1 MITILYG
8 FLLYFLIICT
18 SLYSTKRIFIYFSFI
33 VHCTGNN
40 LGERK
45 FNLRLD
51 GVSVHMANKLKKYS
65 ILLLLIVGLVFLGIG
80 CTGTKNNEGSSAENV
95 SGAESASILL
105 KGSDTVLPLA
115 QAEAEEFM
123 AENSG
128 KSITVTGGGSGV
140 GIAALID
147 GEVNIAP
154 ASREMTDDEIKSAEA
169 KGINPVETT
178 IAYDGITVIVNPSN
192 SVSNL
197 TFDQLRGI
205 YNGSISNWKEVG
217 GADAQIAVISR
228 DSSSGTYKDFQ
239 KDVLQGDEYRPDA
252 LTQPAT
258 GGIVTEVAQNTN
270 AIGYIGFAYID
281 SSIKALNL
289 DNGNGSVAPT
299 EESILNGSYPLSRSL
314 YFYTNGEPAGLTK
327 EFTDFVLS
335 EKGQSIVST
344 VGYIPLKK

>member
-1 MITILYG
+1 MT
-8 FLLYFLIICT
+8 
-18 SLYSTKRIFIYFSFI
+18 
-33 VHCTGNN
+33 
-40 LGERK
+40 
-45 FNLRLD
+45 
-51 GVSVHMANKLKKYS
+51 NKLKTYA
-65 ILLLLIVGLVFLGIG
+65 IFTLLIIGFVFLAG
-80 CTGTKNNEGSSAENV
+80 CAGKNSESSSPAQETSSEGTPAEKNTAPEAQ
-95 SGAESASILL
+95 SITL

-128 KSITVTGGGSGV
+128 KRVTVTGGGSGV

-147 GEVNIAP
+147 GEVNIAS

-258 GGIVTEVAQNTN
+258 GGIVTEVSQNTN
-270 AIGYIGFAYID
+270 AIGYIGFAYLD
-281 SSIKALNL
+281 SSIKALSL
-289 DNGNGSVAPT
+289 DNGNGSVTPT

-314 YFYTNGEPAGLTK
+314 YFCTNGEPSDLIK
-327 EFTDFVLS
+327 EFTDFVTS
-335 EKGQSIVST
+335 EKGQKIVST

>member
-1 MITILYG
+1 M
-8 FLLYFLIICT
+8 
-18 SLYSTKRIFIYFSFI
+18 KRIFIYFSFI
-33 VHCTGNN
+33 VHYTGND
-40 LGERK
+40 LDECK
-45 FNLRLD
+45 FNLLLI
-51 GVSVHMANKLKKYS
+51 GVSVHMANKLKKYTIL
-65 ILLLLIVGLVFLGIG
+65 ILLMIGLVFLGIG
-80 CTGTKNNEGSSAENV
+80 CTGTNNNESPSSAEET
-95 SGAESASILL
+95 SAGESPASESQSIFL

-123 AENSG
+123 NENSE

-147 GEVNIAP
+147 GEVDIAS

-169 KGINPVETT
+169 KGINPVKTT
-178 IAYDGITVIVNPSN
+178 IASDGITVIVNPSN
-192 SVSNL
+192 SVSSL

-217 GADAQIAVISR
+217 GADAQISVISR

-258 GGIVTEVAQNTN
+258 GGIVAEVSQNTN
-270 AIGYIGFAYID
+270 AIGYIGFAYLD
-281 SSIKALNL
+281 SSVKALSL
-289 DNGNGSVAPT
+289 DNGNGSITPT
-299 EESILNGSYPLSRSL
+299 AEAIRNGSYPLSRSL
-314 YFYTNGEPAGLTK
+314 YFYTNGDPSGLTK

-344 VGYIPLKK
+344 VGYIPLN